1 MTPINFTSD
10 QRRMINLY
18 ISQYN
23 QVNSQIDRLYNILD
37 EIRSNINT
45 IANPLPRHT
54 PIRTNIR
61 TMFYMYLRLIM
72 IRNHT

>member
-10 QRRMINLY
+10 KRRMINLY

-37 EIRSNINT
+37 EILEESLT
-45 IANPLPRHT
+45 DED
-54 PIRTNIR
+54 
-61 TMFYMYLRLIM
+61 
-72 IRNHT
+72 